1 MSPLSGPK
9 TYKINSR
16 IIAQAASGTADASI
30 GEAEAAGTVTAVTFT
45 PDANITGATATKRT
59 ITLENRGQDGSG
71 TTVVATLDLVTGV
84 NPVKHDE
91 YAFTLSGTAANLNVA
106 AGDVLVVK
114 EAVTSTGTA
123 NPGGRIEVTISRG
136 EVGA

>member
-9 TYKINSR
+9 TYKISSR
-16 IIAQAASGTADASI
+16 IVSQIAAGTADASI
-30 GEAEAAGTVTAVTFT
+30 GEAEAPGTVTAVTFA

-59 ITLENRGQDGSG
+59 ITLENRGQDGTG
-71 TTVVATLDLVTGV
+71 TTVVATLDLITGV

-91 YAFTLSGTAANLNVA
+91 YAFTLSGTPANLAVA